1 MEEEEEEG
9 DEEDKEEEKEK
20 EDAGKP
26 KSGQGRGKHIRDVRI
41 IFRSWIDHFLSQ
53 WNCSLFPIV
62 SY

>member
-1 MEEEEEEG
+1 MEEEEG
-9 DEEDKEEEKEK
+9 DEEEEEEEEEEK

-41 IFRSWIDHFLSQ
+41 IFLSWIDHLLSQ
-53 WNCSLFPIV
+53 WEDCFVFPIV